1 MQYTAHRSSLSN
13 IVIACRPM
21 QVMNG
26 QLQWKVARLSE
37 PDESDSEPGST
48 EINIPAGYKCF
59 AGEISYDW

>member
-1 MQYTAHRSSLSN
+1 
-13 IVIACRPM
+13 M

-48 EINIPAGYKCF
+48 EINIPAGYEHF